1 MHWLDL
7 DAAGDRLLGRCLRR
21 QAEAIPERDFLLAD
35 DECWSYGR
43 VNELANATASG
54 FRELG
59 VAPGD
64 TVSLLMESSP
74 AYVWSALA
82 LNKLGAVWIP
92 VSTDYKGAWLRDRLQ
107 DGRARV
113 LVVDEASIARV
124 TECGGPLP
132 FERVVVRGSAAAA
145 APLGLPAV
153 SLAELE
159 SAPAPREP
167 DDSALSLG
175 DTAAILWTSGT
186 TGRSKGVMQ
195 SHNVWIRAALD
206 GARNA
211 GLREGERIYSCL
223 PMYQSAAWVASVFRA
238 LVCGVPCA
246 VDPHFSVR
254 DFWDRCRHY
263 GATMV
268 FTLGAMH
275 IFLWQQ
281 PERPDDAANPVRSAG
296 MVPMPDALIEPFKR
310 RFGIEEIHQGYG
322 QSEVMSVL
330 ARRPGRRYKP
340 NSLGEAAPGIELALL
355 DDADRPMAIGETGE
369 LCVRPLEPFAIFNG
383 YFHAPELTLRAF
395 RNLWYHTG
403 DLARRDADG
412 EYFFVD
418 RKADFIRYKG
428 RNIASIEVEAVVAS
442 HPAVAQAAA
451 HGIRAAELESEAEL
465 KVCVVRKA
473 GAALE
478 AEELARFVNERAP
491 YYFVPRYIEFL
502 TELPATPTGRVQKY
516 QLRERGVTPETWDAR
531 RAGFA
536 IRR

>member
-1 MHWLDL
+1 LHWLDL

-21 QAEAIPERDFLLAD
+21 QADAIPDRDFLLCD
-35 DECWSYGR
+35 DEHWSYGR
-43 VNELANATASG
+43 VNELANAMASG

-59 VAPGD
+59 VARGD

-74 AYVWSALA
+74 AYVWSALG
-82 LNKLGAVWIP
+82 LNKLGAVWVP
-92 VSTDYKGAWLRDRLQ
+92 TSTDYKGTWLRERLE

-113 LVVDEASIARV
+113 LVVDESLVPRV
-124 TECGGPLP
+124 AECGAPLP

-145 APLGLPAV
+145 APLGRQSV

-159 SAPAPREP
+159 RAPSKEP
-167 DDSALSLG
+167 DDGELFLG

-195 SHNVWIRAALD
+195 SHNVWIRAAVD
-206 GARNA
+206 GARNS

-223 PMYQSAAWVASVFRA
+223 PMYQSAAWVASVYRA

-246 VDPHFSVR
+246 IDPRFSVR

-281 PERPDDAANPVRSAG
+281 PERPDDAHNPVRSAG

-322 QSEVMSVL
+322 QSEVMAL
-330 ARRPGRRYKP
+330 IARRPGRRYAP
-340 NSLGEAAPGIELALL
+340 NSLGEPADGIEVKIL
-355 DDADRPMAIGETGE
+355 DDRDYEVAPGETGE
-369 LCVRPLEPFAIFNG
+369 FCIRPLEPYAIFNG
-383 YFHAPELTLRAF
+383 YFERPELTLRAF

-428 RNIASIEVEAVVAS
+428 RNIASIEVEAVVGT

-451 HGIRAAELESEAEL
+451 HGVRSEELESEAEL
-465 KVCVVRKA
+465 KVCVVRKP
-473 GAALE
+473 GQELG

-502 TELPATPTGRVQKY
+502 EVLPATPTGRVQKY
-516 QLRERGVTPETWDAR
+516 QLRERGVTPQTWDAK

-536 IRR
+536 VER